1 MSTGTSKK
9 LIGAD
14 KQALSD
20 ITVFGKYAKFI
31 PSKGRRENYGE
42 IVTRNKEMHQRKYPE
57 LAEAIEYVYRDFVST
72 KRVLPS
78 MRSLQFGGRPIELA
92 HNRIFNC
99 AYMPAED
106 YHFFPELMFL
116 LLGGTGMGYSV
127 QRHHVS
133 KLPTVTEPSSR
144 GYHKFQI
151 QDSIVGWSDA
161 IKVVAKAFLKG
172 GALPAFDYRD
182 IREKGSELVT
192 TGGQAPGPAPL
203 KLCVEALV
211 ELFSGAVGRSLK
223 PIEVHDAACIIA
235 DAVLAGGIRRAAMIS
250 LFDLSDEEMINCKS
264 GNWWETHPYRAR
276 SNNSAV
282 LIRGEVTCDEFVHLM
297 GRVEASGCG
306 EPGVYWNNNR
316 DWGTNPCCEIALEPY
331 QMCNLTE
338 INASLIQCQE
348 DYDQA
353 SAAAAFIGTL
363 QAGYTDF
370 HYLNPKWRET
380 CERGA
385 LLGVSMTGIA
395 SRTVTELDMNQ
406 AAKVA
411 VETNKQIS
419 KAIGIRPA
427 ERITTVKPAGTTS
440 LVLGCSS
447 GIHAWHNDYYIR
459 RMRAGKD
466 EELAQY
472 MMKVA
477 PALVE
482 QDVMVPHQVV
492 LSFPQKAPDGACVR
506 TESIF
511 NLLDRVKKVSQEWV
525 EAGHREGANR
535 HNVSCTI
542 SVKDNEWEEL
552 TNWMWINREHY
563 NGISVLPYFGAEA
576 YPQLPFEDCTKEV
589 YESLLV
595 HLEAINI
602 DEVFEKD
609 GKAINLAAELACAG
623 GFCELT

>member
-1 MSTGTSKK
+1 ME
-9 LIGAD
+9 AD
-14 KQALSD
+14 KKALSD
-20 ITVFGKYAKFI
+20 IVVFNKYAKWDA
-31 PSKGRRENYGE
+31 SKGRRENYRE
-42 IVTRNKEMHQRKYPE
+42 IVQRNKEMHQRKYPQ
-57 LAEAIEYVYRDFVST
+57 LAEQIEDVYQHYVLT
-72 KRVLPS
+72 KKVLPS

-127 QRHHVS
+127 QSHHVNR
-133 KLPTVTEPSSR
+133 LPPVTEPKSR
-144 GYHKFQI
+144 DYHKFQV
-151 QDSIVGWSDA
+151 QDSIVGWADA
-161 IKVVAKAFLKG
+161 IKVVAKAFLCG

-192 TGGQAPGPAPL
+192 TGGQAPGPDPL
-203 KLCVEALV
+203 RACVDKLVV
-211 ELFSGAVGRSLK
+211 VFNNAVGRQLR
-223 PIEVHDAACIIA
+223 PLEVHDAACIIA

-250 LFDLSDEEMINCKS
+250 LFDLSDEEMITCKS

-282 LIRGEVTCDEFVHLM
+282 LVRGEVSCDQFVKLM
-297 GRVEASGCG
+297 ARVEESGCG
-306 EPGVYWNNNR
+306 EPGVYWNTNK
-316 DWGTNPCCEIALEPY
+316 DWGSNPCCEIALEPY

-338 INASLIQCQE
+338 LNASLITCQD
-348 DYDQA
+348 DYDA
-353 SAAAAFIGTL
+353 VAAAGAFIGTL

-395 SRTVTELDMNQ
+395 SRTVTELDMRQ
-406 AAKVA
+406 AAECA
-411 VETNKQIS
+411 VEENKRVA
-419 KAIGIRPA
+419 KLIGIRRA

-472 MMKVA
+472 MMRAA

-525 EAGHREGANR
+525 DAGHGKGDNR

-563 NGISVLPYFGAEA
+563 NGISVLPYHGAEA
-576 YPQLPFEDCTKEV
+576 YPQKPFEDCTKEE
-589 YESLLV
+589 YDALLP

-602 DEVFEKD
+602 DEVFEQD
-609 GKAINLAAELACAG
+609 GKAINLSAELACAG
-623 GFCELT
+623 NFCELN

>member
-1 MSTGTSKK
+1 ME
-9 LIGAD
+9 AD
-14 KQALSD
+14 KKALSD
-20 ITVFGKYAKFI
+20 ITIFNKYSKYL
-31 PSKGRRENYGE
+31 PDKGRRENYEE
-42 IVTRNKEMHQRKYPE
+42 IVTRNKEMHQRKYPQ
-57 LAEAIEYVYRDFVST
+57 LAEQIEGVYRDFVLP

-127 QRHHVS
+127 QSHHVS
-133 KLPTVTEPSSR
+133 RLPQVTEPPTR
-144 GYHKFQI
+144 DYHKFQV
-151 QDSIVGWSDA
+151 QDSIVGWADA
-161 IKVVAKAFLKG
+161 IKVVAKAFLVG
-172 GALPAFDYRD
+172 GNLPAFDYRD

-192 TGGQAPGPAPL
+192 TGGQAPGPQPL
-203 KLCVEALV
+203 KACVDNLIN
-211 ELFSGAVGRSLK
+211 LFNGAVGRNLR

-250 LFDLSDEEMINCKS
+250 LFDLSDEEMIGCKS

-282 LIRGEVTCDEFVHLM
+282 LIRGEVSCDEFVKLM

-338 INASLIQCQE
+338 INASLIRNQG
-348 DYDQA
+348 DYNGA
-353 SAAAAFIGTL
+353 SHAAAFIGTL

-395 SRTVTELDMNQ
+395 SKTVTELDMKQ

-411 VETNKQIS
+411 KQTNRNVAKD
-419 KAIGIRPA
+419 IGISCA

-492 LSFPQKAPDGACVR
+492 LSFPQKAPEGACVR

-511 NLLDRVKKVSQEWV
+511 NLLERVKRVSQEWV
-525 EAGHREGANR
+525 DAGHSKGTNR

-576 YPQLPFEDCTKEV
+576 YPQLPFSDCTKEE
-589 YESLLV
+589 YESLLP

-602 DEVFEKD
+602 DEVFERD
-609 GKAINLAAELACAG
+609 GKAINLAGELACAG
-623 GFCELT
+623 GFCELV

>member
-1 MSTGTSKK
+1 MEMDKK
-9 LIGAD
+9 
-14 KQALSD
+14 ALSD
-20 ITVFGKYAKFI
+20 ITVWNKYAKYI
-31 PSKGRRENYGE
+31 PAKGRRENYEE
-42 IVTRNKEMHQRKYPE
+42 IVTRNKEMHQRKYPQ
-57 LAEAIEYVYRDFVST
+57 LAEQIENVYREYVIP

-133 KLPTVTEPSSR
+133 KLPSVTEPKSR
-144 GYHKFQI
+144 DYHKFQV
-151 QDSIVGWSDA
+151 QDSIVGWADA
-161 IKVVAKAFLKG
+161 IKVVAKAFLCG

-203 KLCVEALV
+203 KLCVEKLV
-211 ELFSGAVGRSLK
+211 ELFTGAVGRNLR

-250 LFDLSDEEMINCKS
+250 LFDLNDEEMITCKS
-264 GNWWETHPYRAR
+264 GNWWETHPHRAR

-282 LIRGEVTCDEFVHLM
+282 LIRGEVTCDQFVRLM
-297 GRVEASGCG
+297 ARVEASGCG

-338 INASLIQCQE
+338 INASLIKSQA
-348 DYDQA
+348 DYNGA
-353 SAAAAFIGTL
+353 SHAAAFIGTL

-395 SRTVTELDMNQ
+395 SKTVTELDMKQ

-411 VETNKQIS
+411 KQTNKDTA
-419 KAIGIRPA
+419 KTIGIGVA

-447 GIHAWHNDYYIR
+447 GIHAWHSDYYIR

-525 EAGHREGANR
+525 DAGHGKGDNR

-602 DEVFEKD
+602 DEVFEQD
-609 GKAINLAAELACAG
+609 GKAINLAGELSCVS
-623 GFCELT
+623 GFCEIF

>member
-1 MSTGTSKK
+1 ME
-9 LIGAD
+9 AD
-14 KQALSD
+14 KKALSD
-20 ITVFGKYAKFI
+20 LTVFNKYAKYRNDL
-31 PSKGRRENYGE
+31 GRRENFAE
-42 IVTRNKEMHQRKYPE
+42 IVQRNKEMHQRKYPQLSKDIDE
-57 LAEAIEYVYRDFVST
+57 VYNEFVLT

-127 QRHHVS
+127 QSTHVD
-133 KLPTVTEPSSR
+133 KLPLVKEPSSR
-144 GYHKFQI
+144 AFHKFQV

-161 IKVVAKAFLKG
+161 IKVVAKAFLTG

-192 TGGQAPGPAPL
+192 TGGHAPGPAPL
-203 KLCVEALV
+203 KDCVENLV
-211 ELFSGAVGRSLK
+211 VLFSKAVGRKLK

-250 LFDLSDEEMINCKS
+250 LFDRTDEEMITCKS

-282 LIRGEVTCDEFVHLM
+282 LIRGEVSEEEFTQLM
-297 GRVEASGCG
+297 QRVEASGCG

-338 INASLIQCQE
+338 INASQVHDQRSFE
-348 DYDQA
+348 D
-353 SAAAAFIGTL
+353 STAAASFIGTL

-395 SRTVTELDMNQ
+395 SKTVTELDMEE
-406 AAKVA
+406 AANVA
-411 VETNKQIS
+411 REVNVNVAQ
-419 KAIGIRPA
+419 AIGINPA
-427 ERITTVKPAGTTS
+427 DRVTTVKPAGTTS

-472 MMKVA
+472 MLRVA
-477 PALVE
+477 PELVE
-482 QDVMVPHQVV
+482 QDVMVGHQVV
-492 LSFPQKAPDGACVR
+492 LSFPQKAPEGACVR
-506 TESIF
+506 TESMF
-511 NLLDRVKKVSQEWV
+511 DLLERVKQVSGEWV
-525 EAGHREGANR
+525 ANGHVVGSNK

-542 SVKDNEWEEL
+542 SVKDDEWKGL
-552 TNWMWINREHY
+552 TEWMWENKNFY

-576 YPQLPFEDCTKEV
+576 YPQLPFEDCTKEE
-589 YESLLV
+589 YERLLPF
-595 HLEAINI
+595 LNAINI
-602 DEVFEKD
+602 DDVFEQD
-609 GKAINLAAELACAG
+609 GSGVDLKSELACAG
-623 GFCELT
+623 GFCELA

>member
-1 MSTGTSKK
+1 MEVDKK
-9 LIGAD
+9 
-14 KQALSD
+14 ALSD
-20 ITVFGKYAKFI
+20 ITVWNKYAKFL
-31 PSKGRRENYGE
+31 PDKGRRENYEE
-42 IVTRNKEMHQRKYPE
+42 IVTRNKEMHQRKYPQ
-57 LAEAIEYVYRDFVST
+57 LAEQIEEVYREYVST

-127 QRHHVS
+127 QSHHVN
-133 KLPTVTEPSSR
+133 KLPPVKEPKSR
-144 GYHKFQI
+144 GYHKFQV
-151 QDSIVGWSDA
+151 QDSIVGWADA
-161 IKVVAKAFLKG
+161 IKVVSKAFLVG
-172 GALPAFDYRD
+172 GSLPAFDYRD

-192 TGGQAPGPAPL
+192 TGGQAPGPEPL
-203 KLCVEALV
+203 KACVDNLV
-211 ELFSGAVGRSLK
+211 NLFSGAVGRHLR

-250 LFDLSDEEMINCKS
+250 LFDVLDEEMIECKS

-282 LIRGEVTCDEFVHLM
+282 LIRGEVSCDQFVRLM

-338 INASLIQCQE
+338 INASLIKGQE
-348 DYDQA
+348 DYNGA
-353 SAAAAFIGTL
+353 SSAAAFIGTL

-395 SRTVTELDMNQ
+395 SRTVTELDMKQ
-406 AAKVA
+406 AANVA
-411 VETNKQIS
+411 KETNRYVAE
-419 KAIGIRPA
+419 AIGINPA

-459 RMRAGKD
+459 RTRAGKD

-472 MMKVA
+472 MMRVA

-511 NLLDRVKKVSQEWV
+511 NLLERVKRVSQEWV
-525 EAGHREGANR
+525 DAGHREGANR

-589 YESLLV
+589 YESMLV

-609 GKAINLAAELACAG
+609 GKAINLAGELACAG
-623 GFCELT
+623 GFCELA

>member
-1 MSTGTSKK
+1 MIEQDKK
-9 LIGAD
+9 
-14 KQALSD
+14 ALSD
-20 ITVFGKYAKFI
+20 IVVFNKYAKFL
-31 PSKGRRENYGE
+31 PDVGRRENFQE
-42 IVTRNKEMHQRKYPE
+42 IVQRNKEMHKRKYPE
-57 LAEAIEYVYRDFVST
+57 IARKIDEVYEEFVVT

-78 MRSLQFGGRPIELA
+78 MRSLQFGGRPIEMA

-127 QRHHVS
+127 QSIHVD
-133 KLPTVTEPSSR
+133 KLQEVTLPKSM
-144 GYHKFQI
+144 YTYKYQV
-151 QDSIVGWSDA
+151 QDSIVGWADA
-161 IKVVAKAFLKG
+161 VKVVAKAFLTG
-172 GALPAFDYRD
+172 GALPVFDYRD
-182 IREKGSELVT
+182 VRAKGSELVT
-192 TGGQAPGPAPL
+192 TGGHAPGPAPL
-203 KLCVEALV
+203 KVCVEKLI
-211 ELFSGAVGRSLK
+211 ELFYGAVGRKLR

-250 LFDLSDEEMINCKS
+250 LFDLDDEELISCKT
-264 GNWWETHPYRAR
+264 GDWWKTHPHRGR

-282 LIRGEVTCDEFVHLM
+282 LVRGEVSEDQFLKLM
-297 GRVEASGCG
+297 KRVEDSGCG
-306 EPGVYWNNNR
+306 EPGVYWNNQR

-338 INASLIQCQE
+338 INASLVTT
-348 DYDQA
+348 QA
-353 SAAAAFIGTL
+353 EFNDASSAASFIGTL

-395 SRTVTELDMNQ
+395 SKTVTELNMEEAAL
-406 AAKVA
+406 AAKSA
-411 VETNKQIS
+411 NLLTAKQI
-419 KAIGIRPA
+419 GINVS

-472 MMKVA
+472 MMRVA

-482 QDVMVPHQVV
+482 QDVIVPHQVV
-492 LSFPQKAPDGACVR
+492 LSFPQKAPDGACLR
-506 TESIF
+506 TEDMF
-511 NLLDRVKKVSQEWV
+511 DLLERVKAVSQDWV
-525 EAGHREGANR
+525 ATGHAVGSNK

-542 SVKDNEWEEL
+542 SVKDDEWEGL
-552 TNWMWINREHY
+552 AAWMWENQDHY
-563 NGISVLPYFGAEA
+563 NGISVLPYYGAEA

-589 YESLLV
+589 YEALLP

-602 DEVFEKD
+602 DEVFEVN
-609 GKAINLAAELACAG
+609 GNGVNLSAELACAG
-623 GFCELT
+623 GFCEVA

>member
-1 MSTGTSKK
+1 M
-9 LIGAD
+9 
-14 KQALSD
+14 
-20 ITVFGKYAKFI
+20 IT
-31 PSKGRRENYGE
+31 
-42 IVTRNKEMHQRKYPE
+42 TQKE
-57 LAEAIEYVYRDFVST
+57 F
-72 KRVLPS
+72 
-78 MRSLQFGGRPIELA
+78 
-92 HNRIFNC
+92 
-99 AYMPAED
+99 
-106 YHFFPELMFL
+106 
-116 LLGGTGMGYSV
+116 
-127 QRHHVS
+127 
-133 KLPTVTEPSSR
+133 
-144 GYHKFQI
+144 
-151 QDSIVGWSDA
+151 
-161 IKVVAKAFLKG
+161 
-172 GALPAFDYRD
+172 
-182 IREKGSELVT
+182 
-192 TGGQAPGPAPL
+192 
-203 KLCVEALV
+203 
-211 ELFSGAVGRSLK
+211 
-223 PIEVHDAACIIA
+223 
-235 DAVLAGGIRRAAMIS
+235 
-250 LFDLSDEEMINCKS
+250 
-264 GNWWETHPYRAR
+264 
-276 SNNSAV
+276 
-282 LIRGEVTCDEFVHLM
+282 
-297 GRVEASGCG
+297 
-306 EPGVYWNNNR
+306 
-316 DWGTNPCCEIALEPY
+316 
-331 QMCNLTE
+331 
-338 INASLIQCQE
+338 
-348 DYDQA
+348 DQA
-353 SAAAAFIGTL
+353 SGAAAFIGTL

-411 VETNKQIS
+411 VETNKQIA

-511 NLLDRVKKVSQEWV
+511 NLLERVKKVSQEWV
-525 EAGHREGANR
+525 DAGHKEGANR

-576 YPQLPFEDCTKEV
+576 YAQLPFEDCTKEV

-609 GKAINLAAELACAG
+609 GKSINLGAELACSG
-623 GFCELT
+623 SSCEIF